1 MSAPTQPERGFL
13 ATLWSLLRTPVPPT
27 HRGWLALGWPL
38 LLLFGAQV
46 VTGILLSF
54 YYEPASA
61 EAAESTRR
69 IMRDVDWGWLVRGV
83 HHWSAQAIL
92 ALALL
97 QLLRTLAT
105 RAWHGALAGSW
116 YVGLLL
122 LPLMLLLEYTGE
134 LLKWDAPAYGTVV
147 RLLAAIEEIPAV
159 GHGLARLVRGGDEV
173 SATTLSRLHSA
184 HTQFLPWFV
193 FVLVT
198 FNIVLLARR
207 RRAASP
213 ASAPHGALP
222 SSAAAGEARQP

>member
-1 MSAPTQPERGFL
+1 MTPRPPPERSGFL
-13 ATLWSLLRTPVPPT
+13 ATVDSLLRTPVPPT

-38 LLLFGAQV
+38 LLLFGVQI

-61 EAAESTRR
+61 EASESTRR
-69 IMRDVDWGWLVRGV
+69 IMRDVEWGWLVRGV
-83 HHWSAQAIL
+83 HHWSAQATL

-97 QLLRTLAT
+97 QLLRTLFS

-147 RLLAAIEEIPAV
+147 RVLAAVEQIPGI
-159 GHGLARLVRGGDEV
+159 GHGLAWLVRGGEEV
-173 SATTLSRLHSA
+173 SATTLSRVHSA

-193 FVLVT
+193 FMLVT

-207 RRAASP
+207 RRALAQAAR
-213 ASAPHGALP
+213 ASAPRRADEGA
-222 SSAAAGEARQP
+222 AR